1 MHLRKILGVMLLLLI
16 CILPCFATAELVLE
30 LGDERIVVGEW
41 LQTFIRGRQ
50 DETLAYSM
58 YRGDEVLFE
67 GTPVTAEEGWY
78 QPDKEGQYLLRVT
91 AADAEGNETQLE
103 KAFEVCALPKCSVK
117 CEGDNFVQGETV
129 TVTAEVTGGTGNF
142 TYEYAVIFG
151 NECVD
156 RAVTQ
161 ESTWSYTPVQAGSMT
176 VRMTVQDGESH
187 RAFSECTVE
196 IAPGETLSVSGN
208 TGAFYAAG
216 GVREYTVS
224 SAGVWEAYT
233 DADFITL
240 MQHCGL
246 KGDVLT
252 LSVGE
257 NTGASER
264 EGVVTVRCGDEEM
277 TLEIFQS
284 NTYPMETEAY
294 MEPVRDVV
302 FIDGKTLNTW
312 PFASGEKVF
321 SVEASGD
328 WQVSCE
334 ADFVTLEAADNTLRV
349 SLSDH
354 DGGENR
360 EAAVILTCGRA
371 QAVLQIFQT
380 ESRYG
385 AEVKSVRLTGD
396 KGIAHQDAVQ
406 AMVITTAD
414 AAQLTV
420 SSDMWKSDKVF
431 SADDAVLYRE
441 NELLWT
447 VELPLAGEG
456 EQLML
461 FTAEGETGVLTR
473 GIGRVQ
479 VTAETPAF
487 RDIAG
492 KPLLVDDQNRIS
504 VTVNRAVKELKL
516 EDRDGHVLA
525 AYNEENAFVDR
536 ALTDDPEGRYARWTL
551 EMPSEWQNARIVL
564 DEQRISVV
572 RPEEVKREFV
582 LYGQQDT
589 SWHGVKYRHSDLETS
604 GCAIF
609 ALSHALQLMG
619 YEGDEILPE
628 NLAKEYAFCLVE
640 GGTLN
645 STLVGN
651 AGKNLGFKTRY
662 DLYENLGE
670 IADKTRQGAMWSFMV
685 AKGHIAAVVGI
696 SEDGKMFRIIDSA
709 PSATF
714 ERMENASMYL
724 QNEDGTFSPITDL
737 AQVPGARFYLE
748 TNGYNGMEYWLEGSY
763 VARQGVRLIMPDAAK

>member
-1 MHLRKILGVMLLLLI
+1 MHLRKILGVLLLLLI

-30 LGDERIVVGEW
+30 LSDERIVVGEW

-161 ESTWSYTPVQAGSMT
+161 KSTWSYTPAQAGSMT

-216 GVREYTVS
+216 GVRNYVIS
-224 SAGVWEAYT
+224 SNGVWKAET
-233 DADFITL
+233 DSDFITL
-240 MQHCGL
+240 AQHCGV

-257 NTGASER
+257 NVSASSR
-264 EGVVTVRCGDEEM
+264 EGVVVIQCGDEEE
-277 TLEIFQS
+277 TIPVFQS
-284 NTYPMETEAY
+284 NSYPLETEAY
-294 MEPVRDVV
+294 MEPVQDVV
-302 FIDGKTLNTW
+302 FIDGKTLNAW
-312 PFASGEKVF
+312 PFASGEKEF
-321 SVEASGD
+321 SVEASAA
-328 WQVSCE
+328 WQAKCD
-334 ADFVTLEAADNTLRV
+334 AAFVTLDAGDGVLKV
-349 SLSDH
+349 SLSENDT
-354 DGGENR
+354 GETR
-360 EAAVILTCGRA
+360 EAAIVLTCGRA

-380 ESRYG
+380 SPQLG
-385 AEVKSVRLTGD
+385 ADVKSVRLTAETGV
-396 KGIAHQDAVQ
+396 AHCDTVQ

-414 AAQLTV
+414 ARELIV
-420 SSDMWKSDKVF
+420 SSSMWKEDRVF
-431 SADDAVLYRE
+431 TADQAAQNQE
-441 NELLWT
+441 KELLWL

-456 EQLML
+456 KQDIL
-461 FTAEGETGVLTR
+461 FTANGEQGIRTR
-473 GIGRVQ
+473 GISSVQ
-479 VTAETPAF
+479 VEPEEKAFRSTAE
-487 RDIAG
+487 
-492 KPLLVDDQNRIS
+492 KHLVVDEQNCVSITVTRS
-504 VTVNRAVKELKL
+504 VEKL
-516 EDRDGHVLA
+516 EIQDRDGNLLA
-525 AYNEENAFVDR
+525 TYDEETAFVDR
-536 ALTDDPEGRYARWTL
+536 ALLDDPDGRYAAWL
-551 EMPSEWQNARIVL
+551 LQMPSEWTNARVVMEDQHILVL
-564 DEQRISVV
+564 
-572 RPEEVKREFV
+572 RPDEVKQEFV

-609 ALSHALQLMG
+609 ALSHILQLMG

-628 NLAKEYAFCLVE
+628 NLAREYAFCLVE

-651 AGKNLGFKTRY
+651 AGKDLGFKTRY